1 MSPSA
6 GGFGRERPD
15 HPFHAHEARS
25 LDEDTAEAAC
35 VRRLQQ
41 RLCQGFDRF
50 EMPGAVA
57 EGGNRVACH
66 LADGKQAIDAA
77 LARIAA
83 DLAVECRPLRAD
95 LAHVAQHQHQRR
107 ALPPVPAEVPA
118 LAHDGQRALELAQ
131 SFAPQVILLDI
142 GLPLLNGYEVAK
154 RVREQPWGR
163 GIKLIAVTGWGQE
176 QDRKQAVVA
185 GFDHHLTKPLDPAR
199 LATLLGELPHKPG
212 AVLKETPGRLQFP

>member
-1 MSPSA
+1 M
-6 GGFGRERPD
+6 
-15 HPFHAHEARS
+15 
-25 LDEDTAEAAC
+25 
-35 VRRLQQ
+35 
-41 RLCQGFDRF
+41 
-50 EMPGAVA
+50 
-57 EGGNRVACH
+57 
-66 LADGKQAIDAA
+66 
-77 LARIAA
+77 
-83 DLAVECRPLRAD
+83 
-95 LAHVAQHQHQRR
+95 
-107 ALPPVPAEVPA
+107 
-118 LAHDGQRALELAQ
+118 
-131 SFAPQVILLDI
+131 ILLDI